1 MIVPDLLKSDFKDIS
16 SLTQTEATVINH
28 VQLILAE
35 KRTSLAMM
43 RTGIAV
49 LALPLTVLGLLISTS
64 RLYTVADTWLL
75 LTAVILLCGGLIAL
89 GAFLITRS
97 VYRIRAYD
105 HMVREIKRQS
115 PTVAPYLD

>member
-1 MIVPDLLKSDFKDIS
+1 MTDE
-16 SLTQTEATVINH
+16 TQKIDPVAALSKAEATVINH

-35 KRTSLAMM
+35 KRTSLAML

-49 LALPLTVLGLLISTS
+49 MALPLTVLGLLISTS
-64 RLYTVADTWLL
+64 RFYSAADMWFL
-75 LTAVILLCGGLIAL
+75 LTIVMLLCAGLSVLGG
-89 GAFLITRS
+89 FLITRA
-97 VYRIRAYD
+97 VYRIRVYD

>member
-1 MIVPDLLKSDFKDIS
+1 MEEP
-16 SLTQTEATVINH
+16 
-28 VQLILAE
+28 VQPAAPKAARRPRNADGLWN
-35 KRTSLAMM
+35 
-43 RTGIAV
+43 V
-49 LALPLTVLGLLISTS
+49 LTVLGLLISTS

>member
-1 MIVPDLLKSDFKDIS
+1 MPDQLKSDFKDIS

-64 RLYTVADTWLL
+64 RFYTVADIWLL

-89 GAFLITRS
+89 GAFLITRA
-97 VYRIRAYD
+97 VYRIRVYD